1 MPRAEASTG
10 WSALLVALSVAAILA
25 AGCTEAAL
33 DQGAPDQGAL
43 DRPDELARAESDPQ
57 ADGISDPVAAND
69 SASGPADSQGSAPA
83 LGATH
88 EVVVG
93 QAVVE
98 QVVAYVRPDETAAQ
112 VAELTNPTA
121 VGGPL
126 VFALVDPEPPAPGQE
141 WVEVQLPIRPN
152 GSTGWVQTDQLS
164 LTVNPY
170 RIEIDVSEFRLEVY
184 RRGELWLSTEVAIG
198 TGSTPTPRG
207 RFYITELLQPPN
219 PDGLYGPYAFGLSG
233 YSERLTSFNGGDGVI
248 GIHGTDEP
256 ERIGTEVSH
265 GCIRLPNQVITEL
278 ASVLPLGTPV
288 HIAD

>member
-1 MPRAEASTG
+1 LMPRAEVSTG
-10 WSALLVALSVAAILA
+10 RSALLVALTVAAILLS
-25 AGCTEAAL
+25 GCSEAPS
-33 DQGAPDQGAL
+33 DQGAP
-43 DRPDELARAESDPQ
+43 DRPDELARAESDR
-57 ADGISDPVAAND
+57 ATDGISDPSAASD
-69 SASGPADSQGSAPA
+69 AGSPTADGERY
-83 LGATH
+83 

-98 QVVAYVRPDETAAQ
+98 QVVAYLRPDETAAP
-112 VAELTNPTA
+112 VAELANPTA

-126 VFALVDPEPPAPGQE
+126 VFALVEPEPPAPGQE

-207 RFYITELLQPPN
+207 WFYITELLQPPN

-233 YSERLTSFNGGDGVI
+233 YSETLTSFNGGDGVI

-256 ERIGTEVSH
+256 ERLGTEVSH
-265 GCIRLPNQVITEL
+265 GCIRLANQVITEL

-288 HIAD
+288 HITD